1 MEACYF
7 GTDSHRL
14 YGVVPEAA
22 ESASTALVFCPPF
35 AEEMVTTYARFAA
48 WGKQLDAEG
57 IPALRFHPFGTGE
70 SGGSFGDFTLSTAVS
85 DACSAAELARQ
96 RLSPART
103 GYFGLRLGATIA
115 MLAASQQPLDVLVL
129 WSPITNV
136 PQYLRELL
144 RGLLA
149 KEMVHQGVTKVRRNT
164 QNMIAELESGRP
176 LDLMGYEF
184 SSQLYREMA
193 TAGKWPETPSAKHV
207 IWLARPAEEKSAT
220 AIVEQW
226 RKSDSR
232 IDFAVLPEPAFW
244 EEFGSSF
251 ADRFATKTLEW
262 LKESAET
269 R

>member
-22 ESASTALVFCPPF
+22 DSAPTALVFCPPF
-35 AEEMVTTYARFAA
+35 AEEMVTTYARFAT
-48 WGKQLDAEG
+48 WGKQLEAEG
-57 IPALRFHPFGTGE
+57 ISVVRFHPFGTGE
-70 SGGSFGDFTLSTAVS
+70 SGGSFGDFTLSSAVS

-96 RLSPART
+96 RLSPARL

-115 MLAASQQPLDVLVL
+115 ILAACKQPVDLLVL
-129 WSPITNV
+129 WSPVTNLS
-136 PQYLRELL
+136 QYMRDLF

-149 KEMVHQGVTKVRRNT
+149 KEMVHQGVTKVRRTT
-164 QNMIAELESGRP
+164 QAMIAELETERP
-176 LDLMGYEF
+176 VDLMGYEF
-184 SSQLYREMA
+184 SPQLYREMA
-193 TAGKWPETPSAKHV
+193 VAGKWPETPPGKHV

-226 RKSDSR
+226 RKSGSR

-244 EEFGSSF
+244 EEFGSTF
-251 ADRFATKTLEW
+251 ADRFAAKTLEW
-262 LKESAET
+262 LKQSAEI

>member
-22 ESASTALVFCPPF
+22 DSAGTALVFCPPF
-35 AEEMVTTYARFAA
+35 AEEMVTTYARFAT
-48 WGKQLDAEG
+48 WGKRLTTEG
-57 IPALRFHPFGTGE
+57 IPTLRFHPFGTGE
-70 SGGSFGDFTLSTAVS
+70 SGGSFGDFTLSSAVS

-96 RLSPART
+96 RLAPTRL

-115 MLAASQQPLDVLVL
+115 MLAACKQPVDLLVL

-136 PQYLRELL
+136 AQYMRELF
-144 RGLLA
+144 RGQLA
-149 KEMVHQGVTKVRRNT
+149 KEMVHQGVTRVGRNT
-164 QNMIAELESGRP
+164 QAMIADLESGRP

-193 TAGKWPETPSAKHV
+193 AAGKWPETPPAKHV

-220 AIVEQW
+220 VIVESW
-226 RKSDSR
+226 KKSGSR

-244 EEFGSSF
+244 EEFGSTF
-251 ADRFATKTLEW
+251 ADRFAAKTLEW
-262 LKESAET
+262 LKQTAET